1 MQRGRTCVRPA
12 CAPVL
17 SVVPAVSDLELS
29 ETEYVHPVGPPGFAQ
44 LSPGQAKF
52 QSGTPILIGFVT
64 EPGST
69 RAGKR
74 PAGASLSLLP
84 IEEEVMPLHCGDMI
98 TRSCRYHSLPLIL
111 SLLS

>member
-29 ETEYVHPVGPPGFAQ
+29 ETEYVRPVGTPGFAQ
-44 LSPGQAKF
+44 PSPAQAKF
-52 QSGTPILIGFVT
+52 QSGPPILIGFVA

-69 RAGKR
+69 RAGER
-74 PAGASLSLLP
+74 PAGASPSCLP
-84 IEEEVMPLHCGDMI
+84 MEMMPLCCGDLI
-98 TRSCRYHSLPLIL
+98 TRLCRYHSLPFIL

>member
-29 ETEYVHPVGPPGFAQ
+29 ETEYVRPVGPPGFAQ
-44 LSPGQAKF
+44 PSPGQAKF
-52 QSGTPILIGFVT
+52 QSGPPILIGFIT

-69 RAGKR
+69 RAGER
-74 PAGASLSLLP
+74 PAGASPSCLP
-84 IEEEVMPLHCGDMI
+84 VEEIMPLI
-98 TRSCRYHSLPLIL
+98 VVT
-111 SLLS
+111 